1 MDNPIIGTVAL
12 FAFNYAPKGWELC
25 DGRLL
30 QIQDNTALFTL
41 LGTNYGGDGRTTF
54 GLPNLLG
61 KGPSTTDPGPE
72 YYIALSGIFPGRS

>member
-1 MDNPIIGTVAL
+1 
-12 FAFNYAPKGWELC
+12 FAFNYAPKGWDLC

-41 LGTNYGGDGRTTF
+41 LGTVYNGDGKTTF

-61 KGPSTTDPGPE
+61 KEPITLDFGPK
-72 YYIALSGIFPGRS
+72 YYIAVSGIFPGRP